1 MITNERQYRI
11 TRNKVGRFLRALE
24 EFDAKGDE
32 RAGVHPWLVR
42 AEREAL
48 EGQLASLQ
56 KELEDYE
63 QLKSA
68 SVSDI
73 EVDSIDE
80 LAEGLIK
87 ARIAAGLSQRELAE
101 RLDLKAQQIQRYEA
115 ERYASASYRRLCEV
129 AHAVGLGSRTK
140 IHRATAPADPAGPG
154 T

>member
-32 RAGVHPWLVR
+32 RAGVQPRLVR

-87 ARIAAGLSQRELAE
+87 AR
-101 RLDLKAQQIQRYEA
+101 
-115 ERYASASYRRLCEV
+115 
-129 AHAVGLGSRTK
+129 SR
-140 IHRATAPADPAGPG
+140 PG
-154 T
+154 